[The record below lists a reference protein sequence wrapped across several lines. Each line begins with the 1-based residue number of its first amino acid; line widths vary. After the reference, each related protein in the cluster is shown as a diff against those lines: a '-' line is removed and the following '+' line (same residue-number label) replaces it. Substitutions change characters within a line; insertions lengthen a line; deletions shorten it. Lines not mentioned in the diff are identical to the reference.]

1 MPTLPGGE
9 TNILAS
15 LSRFTSSG
23 ASARIEGFDWGSLV
37 ASSMIGKDTERQRLQ
52 LKRFMDVCA
61 ELQKWV
67 ERMGLAAEHLKESAF
82 YAVVSTDPE
91 TTRHEQA
98 LVFSQLI
105 AWIYEI
111 DDFMDADI
119 PARLGSMADAEAARQ
134 LGSALARVFA
144 PIRPVLGGRNTISSI
159 HPRSARSAI
168 CH

>member
-119 PARLGSMADAEAARQ
+119 PARLRRHGRRRGRAPTRQRARARLCADPAGSRRA
-134 LGSALARVFA
+134 GT
-144 PIRPVLGGRNTISSI
+144 P
-159 HPRSARSAI
+159 
-168 CH
+168 